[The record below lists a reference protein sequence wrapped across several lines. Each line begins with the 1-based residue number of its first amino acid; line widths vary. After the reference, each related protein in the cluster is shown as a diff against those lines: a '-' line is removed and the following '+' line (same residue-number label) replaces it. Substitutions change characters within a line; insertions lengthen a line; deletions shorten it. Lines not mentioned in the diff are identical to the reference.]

1 MSGKSPFI
9 FNFCKPHI
17 LTPPTYTHRYDTD
30 DSWIDDSELVMQQEE
45 RDECAA
51 TITQHQGFFVN
62 TGELQVTSNYG
73 GRTLHVEK
81 SAKKKD
87 RPQLEKK
94 STEKKMDK
102 SVTTTSQTQ
111 KPKK

>member
-1 MSGKSPFI
+1 
-9 FNFCKPHI
+9 
-17 LTPPTYTHRYDTD
+17 
-30 DSWIDDSELVMQQEE
+30 MQQEE

-62 TGELQVTSNYG
+62 TGELQVTSSYG
-73 GRTLHVEK
+73 RAQHVEEK
-81 SAKKKD
+81 SAKKKEKL
-87 RPQLEKK
+87 REKK

-102 SVTTTSQTQ
+102 SVTTSSQTQ